1 MTALCPFLSKYEKII
16 QQNNPDL
23 KIVRGTHI
31 PRDTAAFQKE
41 IKEIL
46 CPKISVPQDMNDT
59 IKGTLKTED

>member
-1 MTALCPFLSKYEKII
+1 
-16 QQNNPDL
+16 QNNPDL